1 MDNTIL
7 TIVQCVV
14 TALAAVGASSGF
26 WVYMDSKRKTRNLT
40 SKLLIGLAHD
50 RILSLSLV
58 YIDRGFITPDE
69 FENLHD
75 FLYVPY
81 VALGGNGSAIRLMNK
96 IKKLPLGE
104 PEDRL
109 KGDVPHGF

>member
-1 MDNTIL
+1 MDSNAL
-7 TIVQCVV
+7 TIFQLIL
-14 TALAAVGASSGF
+14 TALAGVGASSGF
-26 WVYMDSKRKTRNLT
+26 WVYMDRKRKTRDLT

-50 RILSLSLV
+50 RIVCLSLT
-58 YIDRGFITPDE
+58 YIDRGFITSDE

-81 VALGGNGSAIRLMNK
+81 VALGGNGSAIRLMEK

-104 PEDRL
+104 PQDRL
-109 KGDVPHGF
+109 KGDVPHGY